1 MTGIKLMSGRLLGE
15 EDAHECLYQRRNC
28 TEGHSNKQSTTM
40 ITPLGLRDGYEE
52 RRGRSTGMAWA
63 HGYH

>member
-1 MTGIKLMSGRLLGE
+1 MRGIKLMSGRLLGDCFRNE

-40 ITPLGLRDGYEE
+40 MAPLGLRDGYEE
-52 RRGRSTGMAWA
+52 RRGRSS
-63 HGYH
+63 